1 MIIKKPLL
9 LFVFLV
15 ASCGGSGN
23 SGQSRVSPTIPST
36 TPTHPIVWDI
46 ATPESVGMSKVILDE
61 AFRYAMEDGSY
72 TQAAVVIKDGKLVY
86 ERYRGITRNEA
97 SILNESISID
107 FVTLSNL
114 YNERDV
120 RSYVSSWSTAKS
132 FTSIALALAV
142 EEGFIN
148 SINDSAASYITE
160 WSTDERSAISIK
172 NLLDMKSGFSSYVFY
187 FFNK

>member
-1 MIIKKPLL
+1 MIIKKPFF

-15 ASCGGSGN
+15 VSCGGGGN
-23 SGQSRVSPTIPST
+23 SEQGSVSPIIPAT
-36 TPTHPIVWDI
+36 TPTHPIVWVI
-46 ATPESVGMSKVILDE
+46 VTPESVGMSKAILDE

-86 ERYRGITRNEA
+86 ERYRGITRSEA

-132 FTSIALALAV
+132 FTSILLALAV

-148 SINDSAASYITE
+148 SINDS
-160 WSTDERSAISIK
+160 
-172 NLLDMKSGFSSYVFY
+172 VFILS
-187 FFNK
+187 KI

>member
-15 ASCGGSGN
+15 ISCGGGGN
-23 SGQSRVSPTIPST
+23 SGQGTVSPAIPST
-36 TPTHPIVWDI
+36 TPTHPIIWDI
-46 ATPESVGMSKVILDE
+46 ATPESVGMSKAILDE

-86 ERYRGITRNEA
+86 ERYRGITRSEA

-132 FTSIALALAV
+132 FTSILLALAV
-142 EEGFIN
+142 EEGF
-148 SINDSAASYITE
+148 
-160 WSTDERSAISIK
+160 
-172 NLLDMKSGFSSYVFY
+172 
-187 FFNK
+187 